1 MPRPNHELII
11 IFVNHVTGNAP
22 TQSWVDHHLRQ
33 SCHRKCPDPIMS
45 WSSSSSIMSQE
56 MPRPNHELIIIFVNH
71 VTGNAP
77 TQSWVDHHLRQ
88 SCHRKCPDPIMSWS
102 SSSSIMSQEMPRP
115 NHELIIIFVNHVTGN
130 APTQSWVDHHLRQ
143 SCHRKCPDPI
153 MSWSSYLRQSCH
165 RKCPDPIM
173 SWSSSSSIMSQEMP
187 RPNHELIIIFVNHVT
202 GNAPAQSWVDHH
214 LRQSCHGKC
223 PDPIMSWSSSSSI
236 MSQEM
241 PRPNHELIII
251 FVNHVT
257 GNAPT
262 QSWVDHHLRQS
273 CHRKCPDPIMSW
285 SSSSS
290 IMSQEMPRPNHELII
305 IFVNHVTGNAPTQ
318 HELIIIF
325 VNHVTGNAPTQSWV
339 DHHLRQSCHRKC
351 PDPIMSWSPSSSI
364 MSQEMPRPNHE
375 LIIIFVNHVTGNAPT
390 QSWVDHHLRQSCHR
404 KCPDPIMSWSSS
416 SSIMSQEMPR
426 PNHELIIIFVNHVT
440 GNAPTQSWV
449 DHHLRQSCHRKCP
462 DPIMSWSSSSSI
474 MSQEM
479 PRPNHELIIIF
490 VNHVTGNAPTQSW
503 VDHHIFVNHVTG
515 NAPTQSW
522 VDHHLRQ
529 SCHRKCPDPIMSWS
543 SSSSIMSQE
552 MPRPNHE
559 LIIIFVNHVTGNAP
573 TQSWVDHHIF
583 VNHVTG
589 NAPTQSWVDHHLR
602 QSCHRKCPDPIMSWS
617 SSSSIMSQE
626 MPRPNHE
633 LIIIFVN
640 HVTGNAPT
648 QSWVDH
654 HLRQSCHRKCPDPI
668 MSWSSSSSIMSQEMP
683 RPNHELI
690 IIFVNHVTGNAPT
703 QSWVDHHLRQSC
715 HRKCPDPIMSW
726 SSSSSIMS
734 QEMPRPNHELIIISP
749 RVSHQQCL
757 TNSVLQRASHQE
769 CLTKSKSVLQ
779 GVSYQACLAK
789 SVLPRMSYK
798 ECLTKSVQP
807 RMSYTDFL
815 TKCVYQA
822 CLTKNVSPRVLW
834 KSPLEEFLRIVP

>member
-1 MPRPNHELII
+1 MDIPAQIYGH
-11 IFVNHVTGNAP
+11 NAA
-22 TQSWVDHHLRQ
+22 Q

-115 NHELIIIFVNHVTGN
+115 NHELIII
-130 APTQSWVDHHLRQ
+130 
-143 SCHRKCPDPI
+143 
-153 MSWSSYLRQSCH
+153 
-165 RKCPDPIM
+165 
-173 SWSSSSSIMSQEMP
+173 
-187 RPNHELIIIFVNHVT
+187 
-202 GNAPAQSWVDHH
+202 
-214 LRQSCHGKC
+214 
-223 PDPIMSWSSSSSI
+223 SSSI

-262 QSWVDHHLRQS
+262 QSCVDHHLRQS

-305 IFVNHVTGNAPTQ
+305 IFVNHVT
-318 HELIIIF
+318 E
-325 VNHVTGNAPTQSWV
+325 
-339 DHHLRQSCHRKC
+339 
-351 PDPIMSWSPSSSI
+351 
-364 MSQEMPRPNHE
+364 
-375 LIIIFVNHVTGNAPT
+375 
-390 QSWVDHHLRQSCHR
+390 
-404 KCPDPIMSWSSS
+404 
-416 SSIMSQEMPR
+416 
-426 PNHELIIIFVNHVT
+426 
-440 GNAPTQSWV
+440 
-449 DHHLRQSCHRKCP
+449 
-462 DPIMSWSSSSSI
+462 
-474 MSQEM
+474 
-479 PRPNHELIIIF
+479 
-490 VNHVTGNAPTQSW
+490 
-503 VDHHIFVNHVTG
+503 
-515 NAPTQSW
+515 
-522 VDHHLRQ
+522 
-529 SCHRKCPDPIMSWS
+529 
-543 SSSSIMSQE
+543 
-552 MPRPNHE
+552 
-559 LIIIFVNHVTGNAP
+559 
-573 TQSWVDHHIF
+573 
-583 VNHVTG
+583 
-589 NAPTQSWVDHHLR
+589 
-602 QSCHRKCPDPIMSWS
+602 
-617 SSSSIMSQE
+617 
-626 MPRPNHE
+626 
-633 LIIIFVN
+633 
-640 HVTGNAPT
+640 NAPT